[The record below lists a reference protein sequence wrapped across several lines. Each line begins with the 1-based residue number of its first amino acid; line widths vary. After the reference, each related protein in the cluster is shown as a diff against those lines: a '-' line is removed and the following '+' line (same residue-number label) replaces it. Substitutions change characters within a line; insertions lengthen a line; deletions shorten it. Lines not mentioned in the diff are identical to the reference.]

1 MIVVIDGPAGS
12 GKSSTAKAVAAQL
25 QIQFLDSGALY
36 RVATLVYL
44 NCQKD
49 YQQFFDQL
57 RESKISFYF
66 KENKFHVLLNG
77 RDVSDDIRSME
88 VSESV
93 SEVASNPKVRAYIND
108 LMREVVKHDIYVA
121 DGRDLGTAVFPDAAL
136 KFYMIA
142 DLDTRAK
149 RRFNEVKGQGND
161 VTLEEVKQNIAQR
174 DEIDTNRSSDPL
186 KKADDAITVDTTEM
200 TFAEQV
206 AFISNKIEK
215 LITSQNNN

>member
-49 YQQFFDQL
+49 YRQFFDQL
-57 RESKISFYF
+57 EESEISFYF
-66 KENKFHVLLNG
+66 KKKKFHAFLNG

-88 VSESV
+88 VSENV
-93 SEVASNPKVRAYIND
+93 SEVASNSEVRAYIND
-108 LMREVVKHDIYVA
+108 LMREVVKHDIYIA

-136 KFYMIA
+136 KFYMVA
-142 DLDTRAK
+142 DLETRAK
-149 RRFNEVKGQGND
+149 RRFNEVKAQGKE
-161 VTLEEVKQNIAQR
+161 VTLDEVKQNIAQR
-174 DEIDTNRSSDPL
+174 DEKDSNRSSDPL
-186 KKADDAITVDTTEM
+186 KKADDAILVDTSEM
-200 TFAEQV
+200 TFEEQV
-206 AFISNKIEK
+206 AFISDMIEQ
-215 LITSQNNN
+215 LISSQKK

>member
-49 YQQFFDQL
+49 YRQFFDQL
-57 RESKISFYF
+57 EESEISFYF
-66 KENKFHVLLNG
+66 KKKKFHAFLNG

-93 SEVASNPKVRAYIND
+93 SEVASNSEVRAYIND
-108 LMREVVKHDIYVA
+108 LMREVVKHDIYIA

-142 DLDTRAK
+142 DLETRAK
-149 RRFNEVKGQGND
+149 RRFNEVKAQGKD
-161 VTLEEVKQNIAQR
+161 VTLDEVKQNIAQR
-174 DEIDTNRSSDPL
+174 DEKDSNRSSDPL
-186 KKADDAITVDTTEM
+186 KKADDAILVDTSEM
-200 TFAEQV
+200 TFEEQV
-206 AFISNKIEK
+206 AFISDKIEQ
-215 LITSQNNN
+215 LISSQKK